1 MADMKGTRKAG
12 VKAGIKAAAQEIE
25 TKVHFELLEQPDRVE
40 GICKLLLRR
49 GRLTPHVLVLCP
61 DDAFAAQ
68 LNERLWTIHAESF
81 LAHDLAG
88 ADVEQNSMQPILLA
102 TSIVR
107 DNAAAVLINGALEI
121 PPDVSGFAHIVDF
134 VDGWDELLKQ
144 AARERFRT
152 YRQMGLEPTYL
163 ARKG

>member
-1 MADMKGTRKAG
+1 LATNPDTSND
-12 VKAGIKAAAQEIE
+12 
-25 TKVHFELLEQPDRVE
+25 TKVHFELLDTPDRVE

-49 GRLTPHVLVLCP
+49 GRLTPHVLILCP
-61 DDAFAAQ
+61 DDSFAAQ
-68 LNERLWTIHAESF
+68 LDDRLWTIQPESF
-81 LAHDLAG
+81 LAHGIAVGDAENN
-88 ADVEQNSMQPILLA
+88 AQQPILLA

-107 DNAAAVLINGALEI
+107 DNAPEVLLNGGLEI

-134 VDGWDELLKQ
+134 VDAWDESLKQ

-163 ARKG
+163 AKKG